1 MAPTS
6 VSRLRLAL
14 LTRVALGVLTLA
26 GPACAQATDGDIAQ
40 HLLERRATETAQAEQ
55 AAAEPLAAEQP
66 IVEARA
72 TAPAVTGS
80 IPQADRAWRPQGD
93 GGGQADVAA
102 LGRVITAA
110 KAGRVDQATAGRN
123 ALTDPISRAI
133 AEWVILRSNEGVG
146 FARLSAFLQANP
158 GFPASQRIRMRA
170 EGALLEENLD
180 ATTVRAFYATRQPN
194 SAKGKIALAMA
205 LKRGGDAERGNRLA
219 RDIWRRDDLSADTEQ
234 TLLTAF
240 GSVLTQADHK
250 ARLDRMLHADQEGT
264 AMRAAQ
270 RLGGGQVPLA
280 RAFLAIGARRANGG
294 ALLAQVPASLHQ
306 DPAYLFAKAQWLR
319 REDRAQEAAAVLIA
333 APRDPAV
340 LGSPE
345 DWWTER
351 RVMVRKLLDAGDA
364 RTAYRVAST
373 HSVREGS
380 ARVEAEF
387 HCGWLALRFLNDP
400 ATALRHFEAARHASN
415 TPMSQSRAFYWVAR
429 AQEALGQQA
438 EARRS
443 YEAAARHPT
452 HYYGQLARAKL
463 GMNDLPIRR
472 PVEATPVRG
481 PSARALSMLY
491 QLGEQDLARAILAD
505 LGLRAMDT
513 GQLHAAAEVA
523 ARNND
528 AKGVLI
534 LGKLA
539 NNRGLPFDI
548 HAFPTIGIPQ
558 YAHVGPEV
566 DRAVVYAIAR
576 QESTFDPRAVSHAG
590 ARGLLQLMPATARA
604 TARTYGVAFDQ
615 GRLISDPAYNARIG
629 AAHLGELVAEFNG
642 SYIMT
647 FAAYNAGRSRVRE
660 WVQAYGDPRD
670 PRVDPIDWVERIP
683 FTETRNYVQ
692 RVMENVQVYRARLG
706 GGSGLRIE
714 ADLRRGRT
722 N

>member
-1 MAPTS
+1 MAPTA
-6 VSRLRLAL
+6 VFLPRLTF
-14 LTRVALGVLTLA
+14 LTGVALGVLMLA
-26 GPACAQATDGDIAQ
+26 GPALGQASDGDIAQ
-40 HLLERRATETAQAEQ
+40 HLLERRASEANDGETSIAEP
-55 AAAEPLAAEQP
+55 AAAAQP
-66 IVEARA
+66 IIEARA

-80 IPQADRAWRPQGD
+80 IPQTERAWRPQGD
-93 GGGQADVAA
+93 NGGQVDVAA
-102 LGRVITAA
+102 LGRVIAAA

-133 AEWVILRSNEGVG
+133 AEWAILRSNEGVG

-158 GFPASQRIRMRA
+158 GFPAAQRIRLRA
-170 EGALLEENLD
+170 EGALLEENID
-180 ATTVRAFYATRQPN
+180 GATVRAFYATRQPN
-194 SAKGKIALAMA
+194 SAKGKIALAIA

-219 RDIWRRDDLSADTEQ
+219 REIWRRDDLSADTEQ

-240 GSVLTQADHK
+240 GPVLGAADHK
-250 ARLDRMLHADQEGT
+250 ARLDRMLHASQDGT

-270 RLGGGQVPLA
+270 RLGAGQVALA
-280 RAFLAIGARRANGG
+280 RAFLAIGARRSNGG
-294 ALLAQVPASLHQ
+294 ALLAQVPETLHR
-306 DPAYLFAKAQWLR
+306 DPAYLFARAQWLR
-319 REDRAQEAAAVLIA
+319 REDRAQEAAAILIG
-333 APRDPAV
+333 APRDPAL

-400 ATALRHFEAARHASN
+400 AAALRHFEAARHASH

-429 AQEALGQQA
+429 AQEALGHQG
-438 EARRS
+438 EARRA

-463 GMNDLPIRR
+463 GINDLPIRR
-472 PVEATPVRG
+472 PAEAAPVSG
-481 PSARALSMLY
+481 PSARALRMLY

-548 HAFPTIGIPQ
+548 HAFPTIGIPS

-566 DRAVVYAIAR
+566 DRAVVFAIAR

-615 GRLISDPAYNARIG
+615 GRLITDPAYNARIG

-647 FAAYNAGRSRVRE
+647 FAAYNAGRGRVRE

-714 ADLRRGRT
+714 ADLRRGRA